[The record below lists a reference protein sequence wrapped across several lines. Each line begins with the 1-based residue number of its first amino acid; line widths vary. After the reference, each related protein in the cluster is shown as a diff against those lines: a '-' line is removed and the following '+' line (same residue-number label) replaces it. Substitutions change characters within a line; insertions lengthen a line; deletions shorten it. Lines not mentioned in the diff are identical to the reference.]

1 MNSVRADA
9 PMLRVHVD
17 AGYGTAQTLTD
28 VRFVVR
34 RGERAGVVGTSGAGK
49 STLVQALLGLL
60 PWCNGWA
67 RGEVLFENTNLL
79 TAPEWQM
86 RQIRGRQIALV
97 PQSPLTSLNPALTLQ
112 QHFQESWR
120 AHRPSAPEQMR
131 VRILELMEKVQLP
144 STREF
149 LQRKPMGISI
159 GQAQRV
165 LIALALLHR
174 PALLIAD
181 EPTSALD
188 VCTQDEI
195 LGLFHDVTSDKEAAL
210 LYVSHDLVSVFRL
223 CDRMLVINK
232 GQLVDDI
239 VLSTCTFSQTHA
251 VTRALLET
259 LPVPPDVLRQHLAD
273 PETRTSA
280 TQQTIAPSG
289 SPATDVSG
297 RRFATQH
304 MACDLPA

>member
-1 MNSVRADA
+1 MKTIVHD
-9 PMLRVHVD
+9 PMLRVQLD
-17 AGYGTAQTLTD
+17 AGYGPAQTLSAIH
-28 VRFVVR
+28 FEVR

-60 PWCNGWA
+60 PWRNGWA
-67 RGEVLFENTNLL
+67 RGEVLFNRTNLL
-79 TAPEWQM
+79 TAPEHQLRM
-86 RQIRGRQIALV
+86 LRGRQIALV

-112 QHFQESWR
+112 QHFRESWR
-120 AHRPSAPEQMR
+120 AHMPPAPEQMHE
-131 VRILELMEKVQLP
+131 RILELLEKVRLP

-195 LGLFHDVTSDKEAAL
+195 LGLFHEVTRDTETSL

-232 GQLVDDI
+232 GELVDDI
-239 VLSTCTFSQTHA
+239 VLSTCSFEQTHA
-251 VTRALLET
+251 ATRALLRT
-259 LPVPPDVLRQHLAD
+259 LPVPPDVLRQHLAN
-273 PETRTSA
+273 PETRAFA
-280 TQQTIAPSG
+280 TQQTIAHPG
-289 SPATDVSG
+289 TPPLDVAEP
-297 RRFATQH
+297 RFAQQH
-304 MACDLPA
+304 MPCDLPA

>member
-1 MNSVRADA
+1 MSSFTHSPMFSVH
-9 PMLRVHVD
+9 LD
-17 AGYGTAQTLTD
+17 AGYGKAKTLAG
-28 VRFVVR
+28 VRFTLR
-34 RGERAGVVGTSGAGK
+34 HGERAGVVGTSGAGK

-60 PWCNGWA
+60 PWRNGWTA
-67 RGEVLFENTNLL
+67 GEALFQGTNLL
-79 TAPEWQM
+79 TASE
-86 RQIRGRQIALV
+86 RQLRHIRGREIALV

-120 AHRPSAPEQMR
+120 AHQPSAPETMQR
-131 VRILELMEKVQLP
+131 RIVELLDKVQLP
-144 STREF
+144 YSKEF

-195 LGLFHDVTSDKEAAL
+195 LRLFHEVTCNTETCL
-210 LYVSHDLVSVFRL
+210 LYVSHDLLSVFRL

-232 GQLVDDI
+232 GELVDDI
-239 VLSTCTFSQTHA
+239 VLSTCTFGQTHA
-251 VTRALLET
+251 ATRALLQT
-259 LPVPPDVLRQHLAD
+259 LPVPPDVLRQHLAK
-273 PETRTSA
+273 PETRAAAIPEMNS
-280 TQQTIAPSG
+280 PSG
-289 SPATDVSG
+289 LPDVAVCTPPFQ
-297 RRFATQH
+297 RHT
-304 MACDLPA
+304 ACDLPA